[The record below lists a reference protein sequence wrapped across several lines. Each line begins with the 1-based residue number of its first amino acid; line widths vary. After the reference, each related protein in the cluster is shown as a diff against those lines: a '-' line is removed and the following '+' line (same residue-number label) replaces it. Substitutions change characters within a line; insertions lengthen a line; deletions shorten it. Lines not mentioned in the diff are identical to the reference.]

1 MDQLKLKAFSRLPKV
16 RSDIREYLKNKNSL
30 SSLTYT
36 KLFKTF
42 YRNDSM
48 LISGAKLGL
57 FEEIWGIGSAF
68 LYRNIAK
75 PWFLTGN
82 FY

>member
-1 MDQLKLKAFSRLPKV
+1 MDQLKLKNLFKVTKV
-16 RSDIREYLKNKNSL
+16 RSGIREYLKNKNSL

-57 FEEIWGIGSAF
+57 FEEMYGGIDQLFCIETLLNHGS
-68 LYRNIAK
+68 
-75 PWFLTGN
+75 
-82 FY
+82 